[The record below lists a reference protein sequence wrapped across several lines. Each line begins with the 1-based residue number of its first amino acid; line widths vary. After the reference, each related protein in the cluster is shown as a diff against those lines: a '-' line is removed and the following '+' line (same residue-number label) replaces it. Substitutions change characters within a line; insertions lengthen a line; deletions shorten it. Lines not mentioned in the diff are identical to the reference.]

1 MFRPKIASIAVQ
13 KIAVDS
19 HKCVA
24 STSDPTSIGTNNIFR
39 IGSTSD
45 PITFRTNNISRA
57 SLAVETMNRSCNV
70 YQASIYRHLSK
81 FSIPSP
87 LF

>member
-45 PITFRTNNISRA
+45 PITF
-57 SLAVETMNRSCNV
+57 
-70 YQASIYRHLSK
+70 K
-81 FSIPSP
+81 DK
-87 LF
+87 